1 MLCFTFDAGRRFL
14 LHEHAGGAHYVDA
27 PPTALIEP
35 FSGNAA
41 RAILIETMKSQDV
54 DSLPALAVATIQGS
68 TEATFYVMAVCSG
81 AVGIQRAR
89 HAVALVALAALA
101 ALALIFQRMR
111 RTDKTS

>member
-27 PPTALIEP
+27 PPTALVEP

-41 RAILIETMKSQDV
+41 RAILIETMKSQGV

-68 TEATFYVMAVCSG
+68 TEATFYVLAVCSG

-89 HAVALVALAALA
+89 HAVACALLA